1 MGSPA
6 LAYRDFVIEY
16 IRLSAFGTKYKRIV
30 KDGTAYDMSIEE
42 LEKIAKSFNP
52 NNPFYKAYLGGVA
65 ISNCLE
71 EFCND
76 QVNAAFC
83 MIEPFEKLI
92 GVKSVRI
99 SEVKELEENSNE
111 VVLDWTKEKVSVL
124 ENMIEQSIIL
134 VQQHTSDKENKSK
147 NEKDIIDL
155 LDRVNASIIRLKE
168 ANNLVEEDE

>member
-6 LAYRDFVIEY
+6 QAYKDFVIEY

-30 KDGTAYDMSIEE
+30 KDGTAYDMSIDE

-65 ISNCLE
+65 IANCLE

-76 QVNAAFC
+76 EVNAACC
-83 MIEPFEKLI
+83 MIEPFEELI

-99 SEVKELEENSNE
+99 SEVKELVEDTDE
-111 VVLDWTKEKVSVL
+111 VVLDWTKEKVDIL
-124 ENMIEQSIIL
+124 ENLIQQSIIL
-134 VQQHTSDKENKSK
+134 VQQHTSEKDDKNQ

-155 LDRVNASIIRLKE
+155 LDRAHTSLIRLKE
-168 ANNLVEEDE
+168 ANNLIEEDE